1 MRNLKDIILERLN
14 ITNNVISERL
24 VLSKERKTIAGAGNI
39 DFKLECSVKDK
50 NGRTFELYFIRDH
63 SDVELYRGFLIK
75 SNKEFIYGEE
85 SELSATCL
93 GCCFMED
100 FDNNK
105 FEEMIQ
111 VWNADND
118 DECVI
123 VYPSDACMSFSNE
136 LNNFIAAPLV
146 KFINYKLSGARFFD
160 KDYFRKDFLSED
172 YYIKK

>member
-1 MRNLKDIILERLN
+1 MRNLKDIIY
-14 ITNNVISERL
+14 ERL
-24 VLSKERKTIAGAGNI
+24 VLSKERKTITGSGNI
-39 DFKLECSVKDK
+39 DFKFECSSKDK
-50 NGRTFELYFIRDH
+50 SGRIFELYFIRDH

-75 SNKEFIYGEE
+75 SNIEFIYGEE

-111 VWNADND
+111 VWNDDND

-136 LNNFIAAPLV
+136 LNLFIAAPLV
-146 KFINYKLSGARFFD
+146 DFIIHKLSGARFFD
-160 KDYFRKDFLSED
+160 NDYFRKEFLKQD
-172 YYIKK
+172 YYLKK

>member
-1 MRNLKDIILERLN
+1 MRNLKDII
-14 ITNNVISERL
+14 IERL
-24 VLSKERKTIAGAGNI
+24 VLSKERKRISGSGNI
-39 DFKLECSVKDK
+39 DFILECSSKDK
-50 NGRTFELYFIRDH
+50 SGRTFELYFIRDH
-63 SDVELYRGFLIK
+63 NDVELYRGFLIK

-105 FEEMIQ
+105 FEEMIK
-111 VWNADND
+111 VWNDDND

-123 VYPSDACMSFSNE
+123 VYPSDACMSFSGE
-136 LNNFIAAPLV
+136 LNRFIAAPLV
-146 KFINYKLSGARFFD
+146 DFIIHKLRGARFFD
-160 KDYFRKDFLSED
+160 NDYFRKEFLSED

>member
-1 MRNLKDIILERLN
+1 MRNLKDII
-14 ITNNVISERL
+14 TERL
-24 VLSKERKTIAGAGNI
+24 VLSKERKVISGSGNI

-111 VWNADND
+111 VWNDDND

-123 VYPSDACMSFSNE
+123 IYPSEACIA
-136 LNNFIAAPLV
+136 LNNKLNTFIANPLV
-146 KFINYKLSGARFFD
+146 EFIKYKLSGARFFD
-160 KDYFRKDFLSED
+160 GDYFVEDFIHTYF
-172 YYIKK
+172 YYKQ

>member
-1 MRNLKDIILERLN
+1 MRNLKDIIL
-14 ITNNVISERL
+14 ERL
-24 VLSKERKTIAGAGNI
+24 VLSKERKTIAGSGNI
-39 DFKLECSVKDK
+39 DFKLECSSKDK
-50 NGRTFELYFIRDH
+50 DGRTFELYFIRDH

-75 SNKEFIYGEE
+75 SNIEFIYGEE

-111 VWNADND
+111 VWNDDND

-123 VYPSDACMSFSNE
+123 VYPSDACMSISKE
-136 LNNFIAAPLV
+136 LNRFIAAPLV
-146 KFINYKLSGARFFD
+146 DFIIHKLSGARFFD
-160 KDYFRKDFLSED
+160 KDYFRKDFLLQD
-172 YYIKK
+172 YYLKK

>member
-1 MRNLKDIILERLN
+1 MKTLQQRIN
-14 ITNNVISERL
+14 ERL
-24 VLSKERKTIAGAGNI
+24 VLSKERKIIRGSGSI
-39 DFKLECSVKDK
+39 DFKLECSSKDK
-50 NGRTFELYFIRDH
+50 DGRTFELYFIRDH

-93 GCCFMED
+93 GCCFMGD

-111 VWNADND
+111 VWNDDND

-123 VYPSDACMSFSNE
+123 VYPSDACMSISGE
-136 LNNFIAAPLV
+136 LNRFVAAPLV
-146 KFINYKLSGARFFD
+146 DFIIHKLSGARFFD
-160 KDYFRKDFLSED
+160 KDYFRKDFLLQD
-172 YYIKK
+172 YYLKK

>member
-1 MRNLKDIILERLN
+1 MRNLKDIIL
-14 ITNNVISERL
+14 ERL
-24 VLSKERKTIAGAGNI
+24 VLSKERKTIAGSGSI
-39 DFKLECSVKDK
+39 DFTWECSSKDK
-50 NGRTFELYFIRDH
+50 DGRTFELYFIRDH

-111 VWNADND
+111 VWNDDND

-123 VYPSDACMSFSNE
+123 IYPSDACLSFRDE

-146 KFINYKLSGARFFD
+146 DFIIHKLSGARFFD
-160 KDYFRKDFLSED
+160 NDYFIKGFLLQDF
-172 YYIKK
+172 YIKK

>member
-1 MRNLKDIILERLN
+1 MRNLKDIIY
-14 ITNNVISERL
+14 ERL
-24 VLSKERKTIAGAGNI
+24 VLSKNRKSIEGSGNI
-39 DFKLECSVKDK
+39 DFKWECDSKDK
-50 NGRTFELYFIRDH
+50 DGREFSLYFIREH
-63 SDVELYRGFLIK
+63 HNVEFYRGFLIK
-75 SNKEFIYGEE
+75 SNKEFTYGEE
-85 SELSATCL
+85 GELTSYCL

-111 VWNADND
+111 LWNANNE

-146 KFINYKLSGARFFD
+146 DFIIHKLSGARFFD
-160 KDYFRKDFLSED
+160 NDYFRKDFLLQT
-172 YYIKK
+172 YYVKK

>member
-1 MRNLKDIILERLN
+1 MKNLKDIILERL
-14 ITNNVISERL
+14 
-24 VLSKERKTIAGAGNI
+24 VLSKERKRISGSGNI
-39 DFKLECSVKDK
+39 DFILDCSVKNKD
-50 NGRTFELYFIRDH
+50 GRTFELYCIREH
-63 SDVELYRGFLIK
+63 GNVEFYRGFLIK
-75 SNKEFIYGEE
+75 SNEEFTYGEE
-85 SELSATCL
+85 SELTASCL

-111 VWNADND
+111 VWNDDND

-136 LNNFIAAPLV
+136 LNRFVAAPLV
-146 KFINYKLSGARFFD
+146 KFIKYYLSGARFFD
-160 KDYFRKDFLSED
+160 NDYFRKEFLSED